1 MTEVEAD
8 TPSPRLRGEGRGE
21 GLRRSSLVGAA
32 PHPALRATFSPQS
45 PGRARGGRRDGLL
58 NGGRRYFA
66 ALALLL
72 IATPLVVGLVAPDSP
87 ATVLK
92 EGRRLA
98 PAPGVPWSGADW
110 RALPAKVD
118 AYLKDHFGLRQV
130 LIRAHTEL
138 TKPLL
143 GPGSD
148 AVLIGRDGRMF
159 YLGEE
164 AVRQSAGL
172 VLRDERVADTVD
184 LIAAMNDDLERRGIR
199 FLVAVPPNAATVYQD
214 DLPDWAKN
222 QGRRTEYDLLLKGLA
237 ARGVKAIDLRPA
249 MAEARW
255 EGPAYFRHDSHW
267 TARGALTAYNAVVEA
282 DGRSAW
288 RLDPATA
295 LAAPSPHRGGDLARL
310 IGVQDGVT
318 EEAGDLKLPQGEKT
332 LLTPDP
338 YGDYVQTSG
347 RAGPTVMIIGDSFT
361 AAHFEPMALQHAGRV
376 VWLDHR
382 HCRFDW
388 AAIDRFRPDE
398 VWWTPTERFLVCDP
412 GARPLG
418 FKG

>member
-267 TARGALTAYNAVVEA
+267 TARGALAAQ
-282 DGRSAW
+282 GR
-288 RLDPATA
+288 RPR
-295 LAAPSPHRGGDLARL
+295 AAHR
-310 IGVQDGVT
+310 
-318 EEAGDLKLPQGEKT
+318 
-332 LLTPDP
+332 
-338 YGDYVQTSG
+338 
-347 RAGPTVMIIGDSFT
+347 RAG
-361 AAHFEPMALQHAGRV
+361 R
-376 VWLDHR
+376 R
-382 HCRFDW
+382 
-388 AAIDRFRPDE
+388 DRGSR
-398 VWWTPTERFLVCDP
+398 
-412 GARPLG
+412 GS
-418 FKG
+418 

>member
-1 MTEVEAD
+1 M
-8 TPSPRLRGEGRGE
+8 
-21 GLRRSSLVGAA
+21 
-32 PHPALRATFSPQS
+32 
-45 PGRARGGRRDGLL
+45 L
-58 NGGRRYFA
+58 NRRRYFGV
-66 ALALLL
+66 LALLL

-98 PAPGVPWSGADW
+98 PAPSIPSSGADW
-110 RALPAKVD
+110 LALPAQVD
-118 AYLKDHFGLRQV
+118 TYLKDHFGLRDA
-130 LIRAHTEL
+130 LIRAHKDL

-143 GPGSD
+143 GLGSD
-148 AVLIGRDGRMF
+148 SVLVGRDGRMF

-172 VLRDERVADTVD
+172 VLRDQRVADTVD
-184 LIAAMNDDLERRGIR
+184 LIAAMNDDLKRRGVR
-199 FLVAVPPNAATVYQD
+199 FLVAAPPNAATVYQD
-214 DLPDWAKN
+214 DLTDWAQN
-222 QGRRTEYDLLLKGLA
+222 LGRRTEYDLVLQGLA
-237 ARGVKAIDLRPA
+237 ARGVEAVDLRPV
-249 MAEARW
+249 MEKARS
-255 EGPAYFRHDSHW
+255 EGAAYFRHDSHW
-267 TARGALTAYNAVVEA
+267 TARGALAAYNAVVEA
-282 DGRSAW
+282 DGRPAW

-310 IGVQDGVT
+310 LGVQDNVT
-318 EEAGDLKLPQGEKT
+318 EEAEELKLPQGEKT
-332 LLTPDP
+332 LLTSDP

-347 RAGPTVMIIGDSFT
+347 RPGPTVMIIGDSFT

-398 VWWTPTERFLVCDP
+398 VWWMPNERFLVCDP
-412 GARPLG
+412 DARPLDFAG
-418 FKG
+418 